1 MDRDSLRRLVADGGL
16 SRREFVGLA
25 VASGM
30 SLAAA
35 QVMFGSARAAEPKKG
50 GRFRLGVA
58 GATTQDSHDPA
69 TWGVSALVNIGLW
82 GAVYNNLMEVAPDGT
97 LVPELAE
104 TVEPAAG
111 AKTWVFKLRRGVTFH
126 NGKTLDAEDVV
137 ASFNHH
143 RGPESQSAAKAIVD
157 PIVDI
162 RADGKDTVVFE
173 LSEGNAD
180 FPYLCTDYHLVIGPA
195 ADGKIDWEAAVGTGG
210 YALVS
215 HDPGVRMEL
224 RRNPDYWKP
233 GRAHFDEVELLGLN
247 DTAARMNALVTGQVD
262 AIGRAD
268 LKTLALPRHPHRGG
282 HRHPALHHAD
292 VH

>member
-111 AKTWVFKLRRGVTFH
+111 AKTWVFKLRPGVTFH
-126 NGKTLDAEDVV
+126 NGKTLDSEDVV

-162 RADGKDTVVFE
+162 RADGA
-173 LSEGNAD
+173 SSSCGA
-180 FPYLCTDYHLVIGPA
+180 
-195 ADGKIDWEAAVGTGG
+195 
-210 YALVS
+210 S
-215 HDPGVRMEL
+215 RS
-224 RRNPDYWKP
+224 RRSFASSTSGATRCARSCAP
-233 GRAHFDEVELLGLN
+233 GRARSPTSARFSRCPSSVGGSLTGEAYQFDWS
-247 DTAARMNALVTGQVD
+247 Q
-262 AIGRAD
+262 
-268 LKTLALPRHPHRGG
+268 RH
-282 HRHPALHHAD
+282 
-292 VH
+292 